1 MQLVCYESDMLI
13 LFFFAAPKAKRQRH
27 EAGVAKRLFDPGQ
40 RKAPQQSYDIT
51 PPSSPEQYD
60 LFDTARYE
68 GGEQTAKIQMFLNF
82 IIQNFLHFVRYRC
95 WIKEILADT
104 TLIH

>member
-1 MQLVCYESDMLI
+1 M
-13 LFFFAAPKAKRQRH
+13 
-27 EAGVAKRLFDPGQ
+27 AKRLFEPGQ

-68 GGEQTAKIQMFLNF
+68 GGDQTAKILMFLNF
-82 IIQNFLHFVRYRC
+82 
-95 WIKEILADT
+95 
-104 TLIH
+104 